1 MRASSLFIVSLATAS
16 ALVLAGCSSPGDTEE
31 EKDRVSINSLMGAP
45 DYEGVDWQDQER
57 QVQEAIAECMREE
70 GWEYIPA
77 EYPDF
82 GTEYTPEDQREQLA
96 EQGFGIVY
104 WTLNQGNEDIDD
116 PYQDWVDPNQEY
128 VEGLGEDE
136 MTAYYESLYGT
147 EEEQQ
152 EGMTTEIDPET
163 GEEMT
168 IQYGNGAGCQGEA
181 YDKVNGDDPTQ
192 TPGYWEAVQVFYDEL
207 QERVMADPRMVEL
220 NKTWSACMKDAGYE
234 YESQNEIW
242 ETVYPEFQERHD
254 AIVPDLYKDPFE
266 GWTEDEIND
275 FFENTPQ
282 DEIDAMFNTSTN
294 LTDDQRS
301 QLEALLEEEIALALA
316 EFECSQ
322 PFNEKSQDIY
332 EEIEEKYALEHEDEL
347 RELAASL
354 AADA

>member
-1 MRASSLFIVSLATAS
+1 
-16 ALVLAGCSSPGDTEE
+16 
-31 EKDRVSINSLMGAP
+31 
-45 DYEGVDWQDQER
+45 
-57 QVQEAIAECMREE
+57 
-70 GWEYIPA
+70 
-77 EYPDF
+77 
-82 GTEYTPEDQREQLA
+82 
-96 EQGFGIVY
+96 
-104 WTLNQGNEDIDD
+104 
-116 PYQDWVDPNQEY
+116 
-128 VEGLGEDE
+128 
-136 MTAYYESLYGT
+136 
-147 EEEQQ
+147 
-152 EGMTTEIDPET
+152 
-163 GEEMT
+163 
-168 IQYGNGAGCQGEA
+168 
-181 YDKVNGDDPTQ
+181 
-192 TPGYWEAVQVFYDEL
+192 
-207 QERVMADPRMVEL
+207 
-220 NKTWSACMKDAGYE
+220 
-234 YESQNEIW
+234 NEIW